1 MFLLTL
7 IATVWAANPFRVE
20 VQPVELTVDNQKDM
34 VVTFVVPKGFHLYH
48 DMMSVEPLKKEGLTF
63 SSPVF
68 PMGHLIADP
77 ANPAEM
83 REVFDS
89 TIQVTVPVQSTKVG
103 TYMTEVKVRYQG
115 CKDTLCYMPKSETL
129 STVVEVKPSLD
140 SKVK

>member
-20 VQPVELTVDNQKDM
+20 VQPVELTVDSQKDM
-34 VVTFVVPKGFHLYH
+34 VITFVVPRGFHLYH
-48 DMMSVEPLKKEGLTF
+48 DMMSVEPLKQEGLAF
-63 SSPVF
+63 ASPVF
-68 PMGHLIADP
+68 PMGNLIADP

-89 TIQVTVPVQSTKVG
+89 TIQVTVPVQSATVG
-103 TYMTEVKVRYQG
+103 TYLTEVKVRYQG

-129 STVVEVKPSLD
+129 STVVEVKAATT
-140 SKVK
+140 SKP